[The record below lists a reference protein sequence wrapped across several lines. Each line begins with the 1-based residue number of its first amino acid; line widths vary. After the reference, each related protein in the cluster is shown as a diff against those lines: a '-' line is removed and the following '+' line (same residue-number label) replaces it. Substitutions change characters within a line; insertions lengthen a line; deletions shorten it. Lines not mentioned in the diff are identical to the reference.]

1 MDDNSTAPPLRTRD
15 RIVEHADRL
24 FYEGGYDHTSFATIA
39 AEVGI
44 SRGNFHHHF
53 KAKDDIL
60 AAVIERR
67 RNSTAAMLRSW
78 ERAAATPTDRLG
90 CFIDMVAEN
99 RQDIMRFGCP
109 VGSLCSELAKQE
121 HSLLGESGT
130 IFEQFRTWLR
140 EQFEQLDV
148 AQEPDDLAMHL
159 LAMSQGVAVLA
170 NVYKDPEFV
179 AREVARMHRWLDDTV
194 ER

>member
-1 MDDNSTAPPLRTRD
+1 VDDNSTAPPLRTRD

-78 ERAAATPTDRLG
+78 ERVAATPTDRLG

-121 HSLLGESGT
+121 HSLLGASGT

>member
-1 MDDNSTAPPLRTRD
+1 VADNSTAPPLRTRD

-53 KAKDDIL
+53 KTKDDIL
-60 AAVIERR
+60 VAVIERR
-67 RNSTAAMLRSW
+67 RNSTAAMLSAW
-78 ERAAATPTDRLG
+78 ESAAATPSDRLR
-90 CFIDMVAEN
+90 CFIDLVAEN
-99 RQDIMRFGCP
+99 RQDIMRYGCP
-109 VGSLCSELAKQE
+109 VGSLCSELAK
-121 HSLLGESGT
+121 HRHPHLDASGT
-130 IFEQFRTWLR
+130 IFEQFRMWLR

-148 AQEPDDLAMHL
+148 AQAPDDLAMHL

-170 NVYKDPEFV
+170 NVYKDPDFV
-179 AREVARMHRWLDDTV
+179 AREVARMHRWLDDTI

>member
-1 MDDNSTAPPLRTRD
+1 MDDSSTAPPPSTRD
-15 RIVEHADRL
+15 RIVEQADRL

-39 AEVGI
+39 AQVGI

-67 RNSTAAMLRSW
+67 RNSTASMLRSW
-78 ERAAATPTDRLG
+78 EQAASTPTGRLR

-109 VGSLCSELAKQE
+109 VGSLCSELAKHQ
-121 HSLLGESGT
+121 HSLLGASGT

-148 AQEPDDLAMHL
+148 APSPDDLAMHL

-170 NVYKDPEFV
+170 NVYKDPEFL
-179 AREVARMHRWLDDTV
+179 AREVARMHRWLDDTI
-194 ER
+194 EG